1 MSEVY
6 DANKVTF
13 TMNGET
19 LVGCEDW
26 HVEKRLPTKKRD
38 VTLIMKSSDIV
49 LYGDEQTILELPDD
63 TEISITLKEDSES
76 LKKILD
82 ICKTKEL

>member
-1 MSEVY
+1 MSDIY

-26 HVEKRLPTKKRD
+26 SVVEVLPTKKEN
-38 VTLIMKSSDIV
+38 VTIIMKSSDIV
-49 LYGDEQTILELPDD
+49 LCGEEQTILELPDD